1 LYRYIQHYIANVKY
15 ILHLA
20 KQFLLFINNT
30 GHMYPERSGEHPST
44 VPSGHGSRYRER
56 EYRKGS
62 RPEETGTNGHRKRR
76 NRKKRCR
83 KTALRRRYRTNAAEQ
98 ENPESK
104 MPD

>member
-1 LYRYIQHYIANVKY
+1 
-15 ILHLA
+15 
-20 KQFLLFINNT
+20 
-30 GHMYPERSGEHPST
+30 MYPERSGEHPST

-56 EYRKGS
+56 EALRELGYDEELA
-62 RPEETGTNGHRKRR
+62 EETGTNGHRKRR